1 MGKISGSIPNQEQ
14 VFLDAF
20 EEYLKGKVS
29 EKVRYEYLRIAKA
42 FLKKI
47 YGVQM
52 TLGEP
57 RFVQAVKDFLSVSNP
72 YTFRNTLAAM
82 KPL

>member
-1 MGKISGSIPNQEQ
+1 
-14 VFLDAF
+14 
-20 EEYLKGKVS
+20 
-29 EKVRYEYLRIAKA
+29 VRYEYLRIAKA

-47 YGVQM
+47 YEVQM

-57 RFVQAVKDFLSVSNP
+57 RFVQAVKDFLNVLNP

-82 KPL
+82 KHLFKFLGISEFLQDYKFKASIGQ